1 MSRILL
7 IIIDVFVKWEY
18 RIVAI
23 LLLLACGSLTILLF
37 FFYRDSTIL
46 IPAIGG
52 TYIEGSVGEFR
63 PVSPWLNITNDV
75 NRDIVSLVFAGLLK
89 YNPATRHIE
98 DDLATLKVSKDGRI
112 YAVTLKP
119 DLYWHDSTPASPH
132 PVTADDI
139 IFTFKTLQDPQFPIS
154 LLTQNFQGI
163 DIQKID
169 ERTVQFRLEE
179 PYSFFPSNLTL
190 GLLPARAFEGIPIQ
204 KLDQALEFGLS
215 PIGAGPY
222 RVRSIVQT
230 DLSTE
235 VTLERFAR
243 PIPPVFRLEQVV
255 FRIFPNYATLL
266 SDIQNLDGIRLVPH
280 DDQGS
285 PIVPR
290 RLRTRNYTLPQYV
303 ALFLNTDHPALQ
315 DSHLRLGLQLGTNKQ
330 SIVEQIG
337 ESVIVDTPL
346 LEIDVADWHYQF
358 DERSA
363 QGALFESRW
372 YLPEKVRLQRLLEY
386 REANSVGPLRID
398 PIVLLDTGAILTI
411 TGSLHSA
418 PLGSTVYGLPVEIHP
433 TLTGAWI
440 VALPTHRGTGSINVG
455 ENLIRL
461 NGPKENILD
470 SFYLWRTTKIDEF
483 KRAAEEQRL
492 LDLFLASRAG
502 SIPPEEQI
510 TAGSLKIDH
519 GFLRLRSD
527 KDILDIRINED
538 GNPLTLTLLTSPS
551 PRSYS
556 IVAEHIKK
564 QWRTLGIDIRID
576 IPETLDA
583 FQKRM
588 LTRDYD
594 ILLFGQSLLDNL
606 DSYPYWHSSNI
617 QKNGI
622 SEKDLKLDAYNLSQY
637 TSFAAD
643 ALLEQIR
650 KTMNE
655 EERQAAL
662 GELRDVIR
670 QEVPAIF
677 LYSPLYTFAHQQ
689 DFLGIELK
697 NLSLHSDR
705 FLTLFDWYLKQERVF
720 KTGFSWLSFPKW
732 LFESIFTS
740 H

>member
-1 MSRILL
+1 MSRIFL

-18 RIVAI
+18 RIIAI
-23 LLLLACGSLTILLF
+23 LVLLACGSITILLF
-37 FFYRDSTIL
+37 LFHRDATIL

-89 YNPATRHIE
+89 YNPATRRIE
-98 DDLATLKVSKDGRI
+98 DDIATLKISKDGRI
-112 YAVTLKP
+112 YTVTLKP
-119 DLYWHDSTPASPH
+119 DLQWHDSIPESPH
-132 PVTADDI
+132 PVSADDVV
-139 IFTFKTLQDPQFPIS
+139 FTFKTLQDPQFPIT

-169 ERTVQFRLEE
+169 DRSVQFRLEE

-190 GLLPARAFEGIPIQ
+190 GLLPKRAFDGIPIR
-204 KLDQALEFGLS
+204 KLDQALEFGLN

-222 RVRSIVQT
+222 RVKSITQT

-235 VTLERFAR
+235 ITLDRFER
-243 PIPPVFRLEQVV
+243 PIPPPFRLEQVV

-280 DDQGS
+280 DDRGT

-303 ALFLNTDHPALQ
+303 AIFLNTDHPALQ
-315 DSHLRLGLQLGTNKQ
+315 DPHLRLGLQLGTNKQ

-346 LEIDVADWHYQF
+346 LEIDVSNWHYQF
-358 DERSA
+358 DERAA

-386 REANSVGPLRID
+386 HEANSVGPLRID
-398 PIVLLDTGAILTI
+398 PIVLLDTGAILTV
-411 TGSLHSA
+411 TGSLRDA
-418 PLGSTVYGLPVEIHP
+418 PLRSSVHGMPIQIHP
-433 TLTGAWI
+433 SLTGAWI
-440 VALPTHRGTGSINVG
+440 VALPTHGGTGSISAG

-461 NGPKENILD
+461 LNQKGSVID
-470 SFYLWRTTKIDEF
+470 SFYLWRTTKPDEF
-483 KRAAEEQRL
+483 KRASEEQRL
-492 LDLFLASRAG
+492 LDLFLLSRTG
-502 SIPPEEQI
+502 SIPLEEQI
-510 TAGSLKIDH
+510 TAGSLKIDR
-519 GFLRLRSD
+519 GFLRIRLSD
-527 KDILDIRINED
+527 DTVDIRINEQ
-538 GNPLTLTLLTSPS
+538 GKSLSLVLLTSPS
-551 PRSYS
+551 PPSYA
-556 IVAEHIKK
+556 IVAEHIKT
-564 QWRTLGIDIRID
+564 QWRILGIDIRVD
-576 IPETLDA
+576 IPKNADE

-617 QKNGI
+617 QKKGVG
-622 SEKDLKLDAYNLSQY
+622 EKELKLDAYNLAQY

-643 ALLEQIR
+643 TLLETIR
-650 KTMNE
+650 KTMNDG
-655 EERQAAL
+655 ERQVAM
-662 GELRDVIR
+662 GKLRDLIR

-677 LYSPLYTFAHQQ
+677 LYSPVYTFAHQQ

-720 KTGFSWLSFPKW
+720 KTGLSWWSFPKW
-732 LFESIFTS
+732 LFKSL
-740 H
+740 